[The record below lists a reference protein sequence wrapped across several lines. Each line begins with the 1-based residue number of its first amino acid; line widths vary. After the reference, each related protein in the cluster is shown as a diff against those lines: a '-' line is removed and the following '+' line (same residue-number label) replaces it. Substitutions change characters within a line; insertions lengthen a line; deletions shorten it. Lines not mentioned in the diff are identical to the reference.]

1 MGTLLKFLLIAL
13 AVAWLLYSPAV
24 RGKVQGRPR
33 GNKSPQAPSGPQDH
47 AAGGASAVT
56 PLDTMVACA
65 HCGVH
70 LPQSETVSDT
80 QGRRFCSPAHRD
92 RNRT

>member
-13 AVAWLLYSPAV
+13 VVLWLLYSPAV
-24 RGKVQGRPR
+24 RGKILGRPAP
-33 GNKSPQAPSGPQDH
+33 GKSPKPSGSDKAQPSPP
-47 AAGGASAVT
+47 AG

-70 LPQSETVSDT
+70 LPAAEAVTDA
-80 QGRRFCSPAHRD
+80 QGHPFCSTAHRD

>member
-13 AVAWLLYSPAV
+13 VVLWLLYSPAV
-24 RGKVQGRPR
+24 RGKILGRPAP
-33 GNKSPQAPSGPQDH
+33 GKSPKPSGSDKAPPSPP
-47 AAGGASAVT
+47 AG

-65 HCGVH
+65 HCGVN
-70 LPQSETVSDT
+70 LPAAEAVTDA
-80 QGRRFCSPAHRD
+80 QGHPFCSAAHRD

>member
-13 AVAWLLYSPAV
+13 AVVWLLYSPAV
-24 RGKVQGRPR
+24 RGKILGRPAP
-33 GNKSPQAPSGPQDH
+33 GNSPKRS
-47 AAGGASAVT
+47 GASQPPPPPAG

-70 LPQSETVSDT
+70 LPATEALTDA
-80 QGRRFCSPAHRD
+80 QGRTYCSPAHRD